1 MVVRTTIRRVG
12 VLALNEVAP
21 PGWGHTKAEKEKT
34 KPDKPKSKIGGS
46 AAAFKR
52 ALDDGRFKGLPGD
65 KTYKDKKESM
75 FKLMWSKKN
84 KGAEP
89 HYKPGTD
96 EKKKKYQEEEVT
108 YKQRDKELKKSKK
121 AMDYRHKTIHKGG
134 DDDVNEGSSMIYVG
148 KKGQYHGPRGD
159 HRRDKEGNIVAS
171 HYKKKPSPTGEKYGD
186 KSNRPKTPKPADV
199 RKRTKKGETTRSALN
214 RAKKYERE
222 KVRVYQGDAKRKT
235 AKTGEYAKGY
245 NEALTPMKDNNLF
258 GNAYAGSYET
268 LKKKI
273 GSKKKHNKPAIQ
285 EGSFKDYMADAQA
298 ARDRLK
304 KKIDDRKKKDAQ
316 FVDTKKHGVR
326 FYDKKGKG
334 RIKSG
339 KKIYD

>member
-1 MVVRTTIRRVG
+1 
-12 VLALNEVAP
+12 
-21 PGWGHTKAEKEKT
+21 
-34 KPDKPKSKIGGS
+34 
-46 AAAFKR
+46 
-52 ALDDGRFKGLPGD
+52 
-65 KTYKDKKESM
+65 
-75 FKLMWSKKN
+75 
-84 KGAEP
+84 
-89 HYKPGTD
+89 
-96 EKKKKYQEEEVT
+96 
-108 YKQRDKELKKSKK
+108 
-121 AMDYRHKTIHKGG
+121 
-134 DDDVNEGSSMIYVG
+134 
-148 KKGQYHGPRGD
+148 
-159 HRRDKEGNIVAS
+159 
-171 HYKKKPSPTGEKYGD
+171 
-186 KSNRPKTPKPADV
+186 
-199 RKRTKKGETTRSALN
+199 
-214 RAKKYERE
+214 
-222 KVRVYQGDAKRKT
+222 
-235 AKTGEYAKGY
+235 
-245 NEALTPMKDNNLF
+245 MKDNNLF